1 MFIIYQRFI
10 TRFSCFISEVFF
22 WYFIGQ
28 TDTNDEKCLCTAV
41 SSDFDEKQN
50 GQNRQRWLSISVET
64 QAILLRTKVLL
75 GRRPP

>member
-28 TDTNDEKCLCTAV
+28 TDTDDEKCLCTAV